1 MNHQSIFSCKPI
13 IIVVYLI
20 VIWIIQS
27 GSYPQKSVRR
37 VHSRSFTRLTTTAP
51 PDFKLKTTYQNNP
64 KQSQPPQDSSKK
76 KTVTFGRSYQNI
88 SSKSL
93 NQTRISSTTK
103 PLFKEDDMRRNNI
116 RSGSSTELEKCFKK
130 LDSIS
135 ESDAAISALTGR
147 ERDEKNE
154 EFAMT
159 FKRISLAL
167 KNMNKYLTFAQKETL
182 VQHFQRLKPLWSCPS
197 RYSSDLL
204 WAVGTMKLRLPNEI
218 FVPLV
223 DSYIKYSMDIYQRS
237 KMGIVKDVEEE
248 MKVTKGLI
256 GLVRYGCD
264 FSRLSLDKQT
274 QLLLL
279 IESYL
284 PSFSGRSM
292 ANLIYS

>member
-1 MNHQSIFSCKPI
+1 MKRTRCFSHYM
-13 IIVVYLI
+13 VVYLI
-20 VIWIIQS
+20 VIWILQS
-27 GSYPQKSVRR
+27 RSYPQKSVRR
-37 VHSRSFTRLTTTAP
+37 MYSRSFTRLTTTAP
-51 PDFKLKTTYQNNP
+51 PDFKLKTTHQNNP

-103 PLFKEDDMRRNNI
+103 PLFKDDDMRRNNL
-116 RSGSSTELEKCFKK
+116 RSGSSTELEKCLKK

-135 ESDAAISALTGR
+135 ESEAAISALTSR
-147 ERDEKNE
+147 EREEKIE

-167 KNMNKYLTFAQKETL
+167 KNMNNKYLSFAQKEAL
-182 VQHFQRLKPLWSCPS
+182 VMHFHRLKPLWSLPS
-197 RYSSDLL
+197 RFSADLL
-204 WAVGTMKLRLPNEI
+204 WAVGTMKLCLPNEI

-223 DSYIKYSMDIYQRS
+223 DSYIDYSMDIYRRS
-237 KMGIVKDVEEE
+237 KMGIVEDVEEE

-256 GLVRYGCD
+256 GLVRYGSD
-264 FSRLSLDKQT
+264 FSRLAPDRQA
-274 QLLLL
+274 QLLSL
-279 IESYL
+279 IDSYL